1 MTRKI
6 ETQMI
11 QSIIDNKDWKN
22 SNTEVLTDCFV
33 ARIYLHGHLIAE
45 YTYRGMKLEVNNC
58 GYATR
63 TTKSRLNALIKFV
76 DGGLSGIYQRKGQWF
91 LKTTSQNDVEINDN
105 TWITI

>member
-11 QSIIDNKDWKN
+11 QSIIDNKDWKT

-45 YTYRGMKLEVNNC
+45 YTYQGMKLEVNNC
-58 GYATR
+58 GWATR
-63 TTKSRLNALIKFV
+63 TTKSRLNALIQFV
-76 DGGLSGIYQRKGQWF
+76 EGGLSGIYQKRGQWY
-91 LKTTSQNDVEINDN
+91 LKRPNQSDVAMNDN
-105 TWITI
+105 TWVTV